1 MASSWALGYRKQLPL
16 QSQTGENGSMEGI
29 CYLLLLPP
37 YNGTGLTSPVLVMPH
52 VHLHSNSN
60 FGLVL
65 SLPKLQGMALS
76 AFGFFLRNNQHT
88 KKWQDGAGRA
98 DHSSLPWAGMNLP
111 RYRTQGQGTRWL
123 FSESNQPSNA
133 PHPPAKNISRKA
145 GY

>member
-1 MASSWALGYRKQLPL
+1 MASWWALGYRKQLPL

-37 YNGTGLTSPVLVMPH
+37 YNGTGLTSPILVMPH

-88 KKWQDGAGRA
+88 KKWQDGAGELTTARC
-98 DHSSLPWAGMNLP
+98 H
-111 RYRTQGQGTRWL
+111 GQG
-123 FSESNQPSNA
+123 
-133 PHPPAKNISRKA
+133 
-145 GY
+145 